1 MFDSCHSDLV
11 FSLGGRL
18 AGCNVTLIIG
28 KPRDSGGCMSL
39 SYVLVGGT
47 GRPAWFRSMFTKVGA
62 SSSLAEDIPYCL
74 LEEQQTRKTKN
85 LVRVKPR
92 MGANPIEATN
102 GRFV

>member
-1 MFDSCHSDLV
+1 M
-11 FSLGGRL
+11 
-18 AGCNVTLIIG
+18 G
-28 KPRDSGGCMSL
+28 KPGEEDGLASS
-39 SYVLVGGT
+39 SYVLVT
-47 GRPAWFRSMFTKVGA
+47 GIRHTFCVQSAKFL
-62 SSSLAEDIPYCL
+62 SSNLSRDIPYCL

>member
-1 MFDSCHSDLV
+1 M
-11 FSLGGRL
+11 
-18 AGCNVTLIIG
+18 TLIMG
-28 KPRDSGGCMSL
+28 KPRDGGGCASL

-47 GRPAWFRSMFTKVGA
+47 GRPARFRSVFTRVGA

-85 LVRVKPR
+85 LVRIKPR
-92 MGANPIEATN
+92 MGANPIEATI